1 MVEKSI
7 RIALCLLCFILC
19 HSFSALAANVTP
31 DENAQLKGKKSV
43 FSLTNCCLMLLNEV
57 ATLVC
62 KIPKWFMFTTLCFQ
76 SFFSGKVANNNSDF
90 IQIEKRVKSHILT
103 LNQPARL
110 ES

>member
-31 DENAQLKGKKSV
+31 DENEQLKGKKSV
-43 FSLTNCCLMLLNEV
+43 FSLLTNCCLMLLNEV
-57 ATLVC
+57 VTLVC
-62 KIPKWFMFTTLCFQ
+62 KLPKLFMSTPFCFQ

-90 IQIEKRVKSHILT
+90 IQMENTLSLT
-103 LNQPARL
+103 FSRSVYYVN
-110 ES
+110 